1 VLLYAPLMRPARIG
15 GGLRH
20 LLPVALC
27 ALAGHLAL
35 YGSLIPSTGD
45 HAYFV
50 WYEPLVAGLS
60 LVSLALLAGLF
71 AAATIGGESLRRR
84 AVSLLPPPAQ
94 PVSGSVRA
102 VRLALASLAFLVC
115 QETLERTLSEGRATH
130 AVFGPAQLLLMLAAI
145 ALAATVVAVVE
156 RSCARLIEFVAR
168 PFARFRDAKPLCL
181 FPPMRPLVVRRRN
194 PLARLRG
201 LRAPPLPV

>member
-1 VLLYAPLMRPARIG
+1 MRPARRIG

-35 YGSLIPSTGD
+35 YGSLMPSAGD

-60 LVSLALLAGLF
+60 LVALATLAALLL
-71 AAATIGGESLRRR
+71 AATIGGPWRHRVLT
-84 AVSLLPPPAQ
+84 LLPAASRRVP
-94 PVSGSVRA
+94 GSVRA
-102 VRLALASLAFLVC
+102 VRLALASIAFLAC
-115 QETLERTLSEGRATH
+115 QETIERTLSEGRVA
-130 AVFGPAQLLLMLAAI
+130 PAALGSSQLLLVLAVVA
-145 ALAATVVAVVE
+145 AAATVVAVVE
-156 RSCARLIEFVAR
+156 RSCSRLIDLVAR
-168 PFARFRDAKPLCL
+168 GRVHCRRPAAMPFPAARRLSI
-181 FPPMRPLVVRRRN
+181 RRRH
-194 PLARLRG
+194 PLAELRG